1 MEVLIS
7 MKAEYLNKGIYFE
20 NSSFMQM
27 PTAQTAEKF
36 IADFREG
43 DKEKLKLLNRY
54 VEILEKKLNEDDNFQ
69 IEHTNYGFKLLK
81 PVDQDKDYI
90 EEWDKWVVFAT
101 SLLNELKEFIGEKMQ
116 EET

>member
-20 NSSFMQM
+20 KSSFMQM

-36 IADFREG
+36 IAEFREG
-43 DKEKLKLLNRY
+43 DEVKLKLLNRY

-81 PVDQDKDYI
+81 PVDQNKDYI
-90 EEWDKWVVFAT
+90 EEWDKWVVFARQI
-101 SLLNELKEFIGEKMQ
+101 LVELKHLVGEKMQ

>member
-20 NSSFMQM
+20 KSSFMQM

-36 IADFREG
+36 IAEFREG

-54 VEILEKKLNEDDNFQ
+54 VEILENKLNKDGEFQ
-69 IEHTNYGFKLLK
+69 IEHTNYGFKLLR
-81 PVDQDKDYI
+81 PVDQNKDYM
-90 EEWDKWVVFAT
+90 EEWDGWVVFAST
-101 SLLNELKEFIGEKMQ
+101 LLNELKQVVGE
-116 EET
+116 EG